1 MFRLAHLS
9 LGNRALI
16 ALITILASVFGVIT
30 LGSLRQELIPSLEFP
45 QITVLSTVPGASPE
59 YLDQQVSEPL
69 EAALSGV
76 EGLESSASTSRSG
89 VSTVSLVFVYG
100 TDLDRARAQVD
111 RAISTVRPL
120 LPEDVEPQ
128 ALAGSISDLPIVF
141 MAVSSDQSLSE
152 LNGDLERLTVPRL
165 QKIDGVRTAD
175 ISGGTS
181 QHVALLPRDGALEAA
196 GLTVGDLAATLE
208 DNGALFPVGTLDEDQ
223 RSLTIQAGSQIG
235 SLEDLRALPV
245 LPAGSSEPA
254 ASSGPTGSSAAPGG
268 SSLPGGSEQ
277 PAAPGGPDTGTDAP
291 SGAPAQQPA
300 APSTPAAAP
309 GPAVTIG
316 EVADVDLADDA
327 ATSVTRTNGV
337 ETLALTVTKVPDGD
351 TVEISHQIVALVP
364 ELEAELGNAADITVV
379 FDQAPFIERS
389 IDDLTTEG
397 LLGLGFAVLI
407 ILVFLLSV
415 RSTLVTA
422 ISIPLS
428 LLVTFIGLYAAGY
441 SLNLLTLGALT
452 IAIGR
457 VVDDSIVV
465 IENIKRHLGYGEEKR
480 DAILTA
486 VREVAGAITAS
497 TLTTVAVFAPIG
509 FVGGLAGELFRPFA
523 VTTGIALLASLA
535 VSLTIIP
542 VLAYWFLP
550 RRTASSGT
558 ARSTTAGPE
567 EPVSSVAAPAA
578 STADDRTTTPTG
590 TLPAL
595 SPADGAV
602 RTSAPDPDRRGARH
616 VAVNEADTVDG
627 VARVATTPQRDRPSL
642 LQRAYLPILTGTQRH
657 PVITLVSGLIVL
669 GATAAMVPFLP
680 TNLLGGSGQNSFSIT
695 QTLAPGSSLA
705 TTTEAAGRTE
715 EALADTAGIRDVQ
728 LTVGNAEGSFA
739 AQFSGGASVATFTVI
754 TDEDADQEAL
764 QEAVREELEG
774 LQDAGSF
781 SLSSQQGG
789 FGTSSTI
796 DIDITAPVSEDLEA
810 ANTAVLDGMQGLD
823 GAGEVSS
830 NLSAAQPQVQ
840 VDVDRAAAVEAGLT
854 EGQIAGL
861 LGGSIS
867 PVPAGT
873 VRFGADDFPV
883 LIGEGTAITSLEQLR
898 TLQVPT
904 AQGAVPLTD
913 VASVEEVQVPLSV
926 TSSNGERTARISITP
941 SDDDLGTLSGTVS
954 ERLAGIELPSGASA
968 TVGGA
973 STQQVESF
981 DQLFLALWAAVAI
994 VYVIMVATFKS
1005 LVQPLILLV
1014 SIPFAATGAIALLLI
1029 TRIPLGLPSLIGM
1042 LMLVGIVVTNAIVLI
1057 DLINQYRLPRNGSP
1071 GLRVADAIREGA
1083 RQRLRPILM
1092 TALATIFALTPMALG
1107 LTGQGGFIS
1116 QPLAVVV
1123 IGGLVSSTALTLVL
1137 VPVLY
1142 RLVEGRRE
1150 ERALRRAASVPA

>member
-1 MFRLAHLS
+1 MFRLAQLS

-30 LGSLRQELIPSLEFP
+30 LGSLKQELIPSLEFP
-45 QITVLSTVPGASPE
+45 QITVLSTVPGASPN

-76 EGLESSASTSRSG
+76 EGLDSSTSTSRTG
-89 VSTVSLVFVYG
+89 VSTISLVFAYG

-111 RAISTVRPL
+111 RAISTVRPS

-141 MAVSSDQSLSE
+141 MAVSSDRSLSE
-152 LNGDLERLTVPRL
+152 LNGELTRLTVPRL

-175 ISGGTS
+175 VSGGTR
-181 QHVALLPRDGALEAA
+181 QHVAILPRDGALRAA
-196 GLTVGDLAATLE
+196 GLTIADLTSTLE
-208 DNGALFPVGTLDEDQ
+208 DNGSLLPVGTLEEDP
-223 RSLTIQAGSQIG
+223 RALTIEAGSRIG
-235 SLEDLRALPV
+235 SLEDIEALPV
-245 LPAGSSEPA
+245 LAADGPAENATGPA
-254 ASSGPTGSSAAPGG
+254 A
-268 SSLPGGSEQ
+268 
-277 PAAPGGPDTGTDAP
+277 
-291 SGAPAQQPA
+291 
-300 APSTPAAAP
+300 
-309 GPAVTIG
+309 TIG
-316 EVADVDLADDA
+316 DLADVSLTDDEP
-327 ATSVTRTNGV
+327 TSVTRTNGV

-351 TVEISHQIVALVP
+351 TVEISQQIVGLVP
-364 ELEAELGNAADITVV
+364 ELEAELGDAADITVI

-397 LLGLGFAVLI
+397 ILGLGFAVLI
-407 ILVFLLSV
+407 ILIFLLSV

-428 LLVTFIGLYAAGY
+428 LLITFIGLYAAGY

-480 DAILTA
+480 EAILTA

-497 TLTTVAVFAPIG
+497 TLTTVAVFAPIA

-535 VSLTIIP
+535 VSLTIVP
-542 VLAYWFLP
+542 VLAFWFLP
-550 RRTASSGT
+550 RT
-558 ARSTTAGPE
+558 
-567 EPVSSVAAPAA
+567 APAGR
-578 STADDRTTTPTG
+578 S
-590 TLPAL
+590 
-595 SPADGAV
+595 
-602 RTSAPDPDRRGARH
+602 GARH
-616 VAVNEADTVDG
+616 AAATEGEATGAAAASAVPERA
-627 VARVATTPQRDRPSL
+627 SF
-642 LQRAYLPILTGTQRH
+642 LQRGYLPILSGTQRH
-657 PVITLVSGLIVL
+657 PVITLISGVIVL

-680 TNLLGGSGQNSFSIT
+680 TNLLSGSGQNSFSLT

-705 TTTEAAGRTE
+705 TTTEAAARTE
-715 EALADTAGIRDVQ
+715 EILAATPEVRDIQ
-728 LTVGNAEGSFA
+728 LTVGNAEGGFA
-739 AQFSGGASVATFTVI
+739 AQFSGGASVATFTVT
-754 TDEDADQEAL
+754 TDEEADQEAL
-764 QEAVREELEG
+764 QASVRDYLED
-774 LQDAGSF
+774 LTDAGTF

-796 DIDITAPVSEDLEA
+796 DVDITAPVAEDLEA
-810 ANTAVLDGMQGLD
+810 ANAAVLEGMAGLD
-823 GAGEVSS
+823 GAGEVTS
-830 NLSAAQPQVQ
+830 NLSSAQPQVQ
-840 VDVDRAAAVEAGLT
+840 IDVDRSAAVAAGLT

-867 PVPAGT
+867 PVPAGS
-873 VRFGADDFPV
+873 VRFDAQDYPV
-883 LIGEGTAITSLEQLR
+883 LIGEGTPITSLGQLR
-898 TLQVPT
+898 DLRVPT
-904 AQGAVPLTD
+904 AEGPVPLTD
-913 VASVEEVQVPLSV
+913 VASVQEVQVPLSV
-926 TSSNGERTARISITP
+926 TSSNGQRTARVSITP
-941 SDDDLGTLSGTVS
+941 SGDDLGTLTTAVN
-954 ERLAGIELPSGASA
+954 ERLEGIDLPASATA

-973 STQQVESF
+973 SSQQAESF

-1029 TRIPLGLPSLIGM
+1029 TGIPLGLPSLIGM

-1057 DLINQYRLPRNGSP
+1057 DLINQYRLPRDGVP
-1071 GLRVADAIREGA
+1071 GLRVAEAIREGA
-1083 RQRLRPILM
+1083 RRRLRPILM

-1107 LTGQGGFIS
+1107 LTGEGGFIS

-1142 RLVEGRRE
+1142 HLVEGRRE
-1150 ERALRRAASVPA
+1150 DRALRRVGATATDSRTR

>member
-1 MFRLAHLS
+1 MFRLAQLS

-30 LGSLRQELIPSLEFP
+30 LGSLKQELIPSLEFP
-45 QITVLSTVPGASPE
+45 QITVLSTVPGASPA

-76 EGLESSASTSRSG
+76 EGLESSSSTSRSG
-89 VSTVSLVFVYG
+89 ISTVSLVFVYG
-100 TDLDRARAQVD
+100 TDLDRARSQVD
-111 RAISTVRPL
+111 RAISTVRPS

-128 ALAGSISDLPIVF
+128 ALAGSISDLPVVF

-152 LNGDLERLTVPRL
+152 LNGDLARLTVPRL

-175 ISGGTS
+175 ISGGTT
-181 QHVALLPRDGALEAA
+181 QHVAILPREGALEAA
-196 GLTVGDLAATLE
+196 GLSVGDLASTLE
-208 DNGALFPVGTLDEDQ
+208 DNGALFPIGTLDEAP

-235 SLEDLRALPV
+235 SLGDIEALPV
-245 LPAGSSEPA
+245 LASEPAGSA
-254 ASSGPTGSSAAPGG
+254 PTGAG
-268 SSLPGGSEQ
+268 Q
-277 PAAPGGPDTGTDAP
+277 DAP
-291 SGAPAQQPA
+291 AV
-300 APSTPAAAP
+300 
-309 GPAVTIG
+309 VTIG
-316 EVADVDLADDA
+316 DVAAVSLEDDEP
-327 ATSVTRTNGV
+327 TSVTRTNGV

-351 TVEISHQIVALVP
+351 TVEISQQLVALVP
-364 ELEAELGNAADITVV
+364 DLEAELGNAADITVV

-397 LLGLGFAVLI
+397 ILGLGFAVLI
-407 ILVFLLSV
+407 ILIFLLSV

-428 LLVTFIGLYAAGY
+428 LLITFIGLYAAGY

-480 DAILTA
+480 EAILTA

-550 RRTASSGT
+550 RTSRANRRMARHAAADTASDSDSYS
-558 ARSTTAGPE
+558 APE
-567 EPVSSVAAPAA
+567 EGRSATPPAA
-578 STADDRTTTPTG
+578 AGSRSG
-590 TLPAL
+590 
-595 SPADGAV
+595 
-602 RTSAPDPDRRGARH
+602 SAA
-616 VAVNEADTVDG
+616 E
-627 VARVATTPQRDRPSL
+627 RPPL
-642 LQRAYLPILTGTQRH
+642 LQRAYLPLLSGTQRH
-657 PVITLVSGLIVL
+657 PVITLLSGVVVL

-680 TNLLGGSGQNSFSIT
+680 TNLLGGSGQNNFSIT
-695 QTLAPGSSLA
+695 QTLAPGSSLT

-715 EALADTAGIRDVQ
+715 EILAAIPEVQDVQ
-728 LTVGNAEGSFA
+728 LTVGNAEGAFA
-739 AQFSGGASVATFTVI
+739 AQFSGGASVATFTVT
-754 TDEDADQEAL
+754 TDEEADQEAL
-764 QEAVREELEG
+764 QEAVRQDLDG
-774 LQDAGSF
+774 LQDAGTF

-796 DIDITAPVSEDLEA
+796 DIDITAPGSEDLEE
-810 ANTAVLDGMQGLD
+810 ANAIVLDGFQGLE

-830 NLSAAQPQVQ
+830 NLSSAQPQVQ
-840 VDVDRAAAVEAGLT
+840 IGVDRAAAVEAGLS

-867 PVPAGT
+867 PVPGGS
-873 VRFGADDFPV
+873 VRFDAEDFPV

-898 TLQVPT
+898 DLRVP
-904 AQGAVPLTD
+904 APGGAVPLTD

-941 SDDDLGTLSGTVS
+941 SGDDLGTLTTAVD
-954 ERLAGIELPSGASA
+954 ERLAGIDLPAGATA

-973 STQQVESF
+973 SSQQADSF
-981 DQLFLALWAAVAI
+981 GQLFLALWAAVAI

-1029 TRIPLGLPSLIGM
+1029 TGIPLGLPSLIGM

-1057 DLINQYRLPRNGSP
+1057 DLINQYRLPRDGRP
-1071 GLRVADAIREGA
+1071 GLKVADAIREGA

-1107 LTGQGGFIS
+1107 LTGEGGFIS

-1123 IGGLVSSTALTLVL
+1123 IGGLVSSTALTLIL

-1150 ERALRRAASVPA
+1150 ERALRRDAATSG

>member
-9 LGNRALI
+9 LANRALI

-30 LGSLRQELIPSLEFP
+30 LGSLKQELIPSLEFP
-45 QITVLSTVPGASPE
+45 QITVLSTAPGASPE
-59 YLDQQVSEPL
+59 YLDQQVSAPL

-76 EGLESSASTSRSG
+76 EGLESSTSTSRTG

-100 TDLDRARAQVD
+100 TNLDRARAQVD
-111 RAISTVRPL
+111 RAISTVRPS
-120 LPEDVEPQ
+120 LPDDVEPQ

-152 LNGDLERLTVPRL
+152 LNGDLGRLTVPRL

-175 ISGGTS
+175 ISGGTR
-181 QHVALLPRDGALEAA
+181 QHVAILPRDGALEAA
-196 GLTVGDLAATLE
+196 GLTVGDLTSTLE
-208 DNGALFPVGTLDEDQ
+208 DNGALFPVGTLEEDP
-223 RSLTIQAGSQIG
+223 RSLTIQAGSRIG
-235 SLEDLRALPV
+235 SLEDIQALPV
-245 LPAGSSEPA
+245 LPSSSDSSASPA
-254 ASSGPTGSSAAPGG
+254 AGQDPAAGPTGGAGGSAAGTAPGVR
-268 SSLPGGSEQ
+268 PEAPTAP
-277 PAAPGGPDTGTDAP
+277 PAATPAEP
-291 SGAPAQQPA
+291 APAPA
-300 APSTPAAAP
+300 A
-309 GPAVTIG
+309 GPVVTIG
-316 EVADVDLADDA
+316 EVADVSLADDE

-351 TVEISHQIVALVP
+351 TVEISHQIVDLVP

-397 LLGLGFAVLI
+397 ILGLGFAVLI
-407 ILVFLLSV
+407 ILIFLLSV

-428 LLVTFIGLYAAGY
+428 LLITFIGLYAAGY

-480 DAILTA
+480 EAILTA

-550 RRTASSGT
+550 RTSS
-558 ARSTTAGPE
+558 R
-567 EPVSSVAAPAA
+567 
-578 STADDRTTTPTG
+578 
-590 TLPAL
+590 
-595 SPADGAV
+595 
-602 RTSAPDPDRRGARH
+602 RRGAKH
-616 VAVNEADTVDG
+616 AAAVPEGSADDAAGDVMQE
-627 VARVATTPQRDRPSL
+627 TPMRQSV
-642 LQRAYLPILTGTQRH
+642 LQRGYLPILTGTQRH
-657 PVITLVSGLIVL
+657 PVITLVGGLIVL

-680 TNLLGGSGQNSFSIT
+680 TNLLGSTGQNSFSLT
-695 QTLAPGSSLA
+695 QTLPPGSSLA
-705 TTTEAAGRTE
+705 TTTEAASRTE
-715 EALADTAGIRDVQ
+715 QLLAEYPEVRDVQ
-728 LTVGNAEGSFA
+728 LTVGNAEGAFA

-764 QEAVREELEG
+764 QGAVRQDVEG
-774 LQDAGSF
+774 LADAGTF

-796 DIDITAPVSEDLEA
+796 DIDITAPVSEDLDT
-810 ANTAVLDGMQGLD
+810 ANADVLDGMQGLE
-823 GAGEVSS
+823 GAGEVTS

-840 VDVDRAAAVEAGLT
+840 INVDRAAAVEAGLS

-867 PVPAGT
+867 PIPAGS
-873 VRFGADDFPV
+873 VRFDADDFPV
-883 LIGEGTAITSLEQLR
+883 LIGEGTPITSLDQLR
-898 TLQVPT
+898 TLQIPT
-904 AQGAVPLTD
+904 AQGPIPLTD
-913 VASVEEVQVPLSV
+913 VASVEEVEVPLSV
-926 TSSNGERTARISITP
+926 TSSNGERTARVSITP
-941 SDDDLGTLSGTVS
+941 SGDDLGTLTAAVN
-954 ERLAGIELPSGASA
+954 ERLGGIDLPAGTTA

-973 STQQVESF
+973 SSQQVESF

-1057 DLINQYRLPRNGSP
+1057 DLINQYRLPRDGSP

-1107 LTGQGGFIS
+1107 LTGEGGFIS
-1116 QPLAVVV
+1116 RPLAVVV
-1123 IGGLVSSTALTLVL
+1123 IGGLISSTALTLIL

-1150 ERALRRAASVPA
+1150 ERALRRQAAATAG

>member
-1 MFRLAHLS
+1 MFRLAQLS

-30 LGSLRQELIPSLEFP
+30 LGSLKQELIPSLEFP
-45 QITVLSTVPGASPE
+45 QITVLSSAPGASAE
-59 YLDQQVSEPL
+59 YLDQQVGEPL
-69 EAALSGV
+69 ESALSGV
-76 EGLESSASTSRSG
+76 EGLESSSSTSRTG

-111 RAISTVRPL
+111 RAISTVRPT

-152 LNGDLERLTVPRL
+152 LNGDLARLTVPRL
-165 QKIDGVRTAD
+165 QKIEGVRTAD
-175 ISGGTS
+175 VSGGTT
-181 QHVALLPRDGALEAA
+181 QHVAILPRAGALEAA
-196 GLTVGDLAATLE
+196 GLTVADLTSTLE
-208 DNGALFPVGTLDEDQ
+208 DNGALFPVGTLEEDP
-223 RSLTIQAGSQIG
+223 RSLTIQAGSRIG
-235 SLEDLRALPV
+235 SLEDIRALPV
-245 LPAGSSEPA
+245 LP
-254 ASSGPTGSSAAPGG
+254 SSGS
-268 SSLPGGSEQ
+268 
-277 PAAPGGPDTGTDAP
+277 AP
-291 SGAPAQQPA
+291 SGRA
-300 APSTPAAAP
+300 T
-309 GPAVTIG
+309 TIG
-316 EVADVDLADDA
+316 DVADVDLADDEP
-327 ATSVTRTNGV
+327 TSITRTNSV
-337 ETLALTVTKVPDGD
+337 ETLALAVTKVPDGD
-351 TVEISHQIVALVP
+351 TVEISQQIVALVP

-397 LLGLGFAVLI
+397 ILGVGFAVVI

-428 LLVTFIGLYAAGY
+428 LLITFIGLYAAGY

-480 DAILTA
+480 VAILTA

-535 VSLTIIP
+535 VALTIIP

-550 RRTASSGT
+550 RTASRGRHG
-558 ARSTTAGPE
+558 ARHDATDATDATGD
-567 EPVSSVAAPAA
+567 PAA
-578 STADDRTTTPTG
+578 SH
-590 TLPAL
+590 
-595 SPADGAV
+595 
-602 RTSAPDPDRRGARH
+602 AP
-616 VAVNEADTVDG
+616 
-627 VARVATTPQRDRPSL
+627 DRPSF
-642 LQRAYLPILTGTQRH
+642 LQRGYLPILAGTQRH
-657 PVITLVSGLIVL
+657 PVITLVSGVVVL

-695 QTLAPGSSLA
+695 QTLPPESSLA

-715 EALADTAGIRDVQ
+715 EILADTPEVQDVQ
-728 LTVGNAEGSFA
+728 LTVGNAQGGFA
-739 AQFSGGASVATFTVI
+739 ARFSGGASVASFTVI
-754 TDEDADQEAL
+754 TDEEADQEDL
-764 QEAVREELEG
+764 QESVRRELEALEG
-774 LQDAGSF
+774 AGTF

-796 DIDITAPVSEDLEA
+796 DIDITAPASADLES
-810 ANTAVLDGMQGLD
+810 ANSAVLEGMQGLE

-840 VDVDRAAAVEAGLT
+840 IDVDRAAAVAAGLS

-867 PVPAGT
+867 PVPAGS
-873 VRFGADDFPV
+873 VRFDADDFPV
-883 LIGEGTAITSLEQLR
+883 LIGEGTPVTSLGQLR
-898 TLQVPT
+898 DLQIPT
-904 AQGAVPLTD
+904 ARGPIPLTA

-926 TSSNGERTARISITP
+926 TSSNGERTARVSVTP
-941 SDDDLGTLSGTVS
+941 SGDDLGTLTAEVT
-954 ERLAGIELPSGASA
+954 ERLDAIDLPAGA
-968 TVGGA
+968 TATIGGA
-973 STQQVESF
+973 SSQQAESF

-1057 DLINQYRLPRNGSP
+1057 DLINQYRRPQDGSR
-1071 GLRVADAIREGA
+1071 GLLVADAIREGA

-1107 LTGQGGFIS
+1107 LTGEGGFIS

-1150 ERALRRAASVPA
+1150 ERALRRAATPAG

>member
-1 MFRLAHLS
+1 LFRLAHLS

-30 LGSLRQELIPSLEFP
+30 LGSLKQELIPSLEFP
-45 QITVLSTVPGASPE
+45 QITVLSTVPGASPA

-76 EGLESSASTSRSG
+76 EGLESSSSTSRTG

-111 RAISTVRPL
+111 RAISTVRPT

-152 LNGDLERLTVPRL
+152 LNGDLARLTVPRL

-175 ISGGTS
+175 VSGGTT
-181 QHVALLPRDGALEAA
+181 QHVAVLPRAGALEAA
-196 GLTVGDLAATLE
+196 GLTVADLTSTLE
-208 DNGALFPVGTLDEDQ
+208 DNGALFPVGTLEEDP

-235 SLEDLRALPV
+235 SLDDIEALPV
-245 LPAGSSEPA
+245 LPSS
-254 ASSGPTGSSAAPGG
+254 SSSP
-268 SSLPGGSEQ
+268 
-277 PAAPGGPDTGTDAP
+277 AP
-291 SGAPAQQPA
+291 SPSPSSSPAPAPSLSSSPTPSPSPA
-300 APSTPAAAP
+300 PR
-309 GPAVTIG
+309 GVVTIG
-316 EVADVDLADDA
+316 GLADVSLADDE
-327 ATSVTRTNGV
+327 ATSITRTNGV
-337 ETLALTVTKVPDGD
+337 ETLALAVTKVPDGD
-351 TVEISHQIVALVP
+351 TVEISQQIVALVP

-379 FDQAPFIERS
+379 FDQAPFIESS

-397 LLGLGFAVLI
+397 ILGLGFAVLI

-428 LLVTFIGLYAAGY
+428 LLITFIGLYAAGY

-480 DAILTA
+480 EAILTA

-550 RRTASSGT
+550 AITPSRRAARHTAAPSSGT
-558 ARSTTAGPE
+558 EDAPTPE
-567 EPVSSVAAPAA
+567 
-578 STADDRTTTPTG
+578 
-590 TLPAL
+590 
-595 SPADGAV
+595 
-602 RTSAPDPDRRGARH
+602 
-616 VAVNEADTVDG
+616 
-627 VARVATTPQRDRPSL
+627 RPSL
-642 LQRAYLPILTGTQRH
+642 LQRGYLPILTGTQRH
-657 PVITLVSGLIVL
+657 PVVTLVGGLIVL

-680 TNLLGGSGQNSFSIT
+680 TNLLGGSGQNSFSLT

-705 TTTEAAGRTE
+705 TTAEAAGRTE
-715 EALADTAGIRDVQ
+715 DLLAENPEIRDVQ
-728 LTVGNAEGSFA
+728 LTVGNAEGGFA

-754 TDEDADQEAL
+754 TDEEADQEAL
-764 QEAVREELEG
+764 QESVRQDLEG
-774 LQDAGSF
+774 LHDAGTF

-796 DIDITAPVSEDLEA
+796 DIDITAPVPEDLEA
-810 ANTAVLDGMQGLD
+810 ANAAVLDGMRGLE
-823 GAGEVSS
+823 GAGEVTS

-840 VDVDRAAAVEAGLT
+840 IDVDRAAAVRAGLS

-867 PVPAGT
+867 PVPAGS
-873 VRFGADDFPV
+873 VRFDADDFPV
-883 LIGEGTAITSLEQLR
+883 LIGEGTPITSLDQLR
-898 TLQVPT
+898 SLSIPT
-904 AQGAVPLTD
+904 ARGPIPLTD
-913 VASVEEVQVPLSV
+913 VASVEEVQVPLTV
-926 TSSNGERTARISITP
+926 TSSNGERTARVSITP
-941 SDDDLGTLSGTVS
+941 AGDDLGSLTTAVN
-954 ERLAGIELPSGASA
+954 ERLAGIGLPAGATA

-973 STQQVESF
+973 SSQQAESF

-1029 TRIPLGLPSLIGM
+1029 TGIPLGLPSLIGM

-1057 DLINQYRLPRNGSP
+1057 DLINQYRLPRNGVP
-1071 GLRVADAIREGA
+1071 GLPVADAIREGA

-1107 LTGQGGFIS
+1107 LTGEGGFIS

-1150 ERALRRAASVPA
+1150 ERARRRASSASAATAETSETAATVETADRSPASLQSAAAD

>member
-1 MFRLAHLS
+1 MFRLAQLS

-16 ALITILASVFGVIT
+16 ALITVLASVFGVIT
-30 LGSLRQELIPSLEFP
+30 LGTLKQELIPSLEFP
-45 QITVLSTVPGASPE
+45 QISVLSTVPGASPD
-59 YLDQQVSEPL
+59 YLNQQVSEPL

-76 EGLESSASTSRSG
+76 EGLESSSSTSRTG
-89 VSTVSLVFVYG
+89 VSTISLTFVYG
-100 TDLDRARAQVD
+100 TNLDRARAQVD
-111 RAISTVRPL
+111 RAISTVRPS

-152 LNGDLERLTVPRL
+152 LNGDLARLTVPRL
-165 QKIDGVRTAD
+165 QKIEGVRTAD
-175 ISGGTS
+175 VSGGTTQS
-181 QHVALLPRDGALEAA
+181 VSILPRDGALAAA
-196 GLTVGDLAATLE
+196 GLTVGDLTSTLE
-208 DNGALFPVGTLDEDQ
+208 DNGALFPVGTLEEAP
-223 RSLTIQAGSQIG
+223 RSLTIQAGSQVG
-235 SLEDLRALPV
+235 SLEDIAALPV
-245 LPAGSSEPA
+245 LPANRG
-254 ASSGPTGSSAAPGG
+254 
-268 SSLPGGSEQ
+268 
-277 PAAPGGPDTGTDAP
+277 TGT
-291 SGAPAQQPA
+291 
-300 APSTPAAAP
+300 P
-309 GPAVTIG
+309 GDVSTIG
-316 EVADVDLADDA
+316 ELADVALVDDEP
-327 ATSVTRTNGV
+327 TSIARTNGV
-337 ETLALTVTKVPDGD
+337 ETLALTITKVPDAD
-351 TVEISHQIVALVP
+351 TVDISHQVVALVP
-364 ELEAELGNAADITVV
+364 ELEAELGNGADVTVV
-379 FDQAPFIERS
+379 FDQAPFIESS

-428 LLVTFIGLYAAGY
+428 LLITFIGLYFAGY

-480 DAILTA
+480 HAILTA

-523 VTTGIALLASLA
+523 ITTGIALLASLA

-542 VLAYWFLP
+542 VLAYWILP
-550 RRTASSGT
+550 RTASS
-558 ARSTTAGPE
+558 R
-567 EPVSSVAAPAA
+567 
-578 STADDRTTTPTG
+578 
-590 TLPAL
+590 
-595 SPADGAV
+595 
-602 RTSAPDPDRRGARH
+602 RRGARH
-616 VAVNEADTVDG
+616 AATAQVPETPTGSDVVVSRTTAPSTGVPAPGVIGTTSTADAEGSTDRSGATADG
-627 VARVATTPQRDRPSL
+627 ERLPF
-642 LQRAYLPILTGTQRH
+642 LQRGYLPILGTTQRH
-657 PVITLVSGLIVL
+657 PVITLVCGLLVL

-680 TNLLGGSGQNSFSIT
+680 TNLLSGSGQNSFTVT
-695 QTLAPGSSLA
+695 QSLPPGSSLE
-705 TTTEAAGRTE
+705 TTQAAAERTE
-715 EALADTAGIRDVQ
+715 EILADNPGIRDVQ
-728 LTVGNAEGSFA
+728 LTAGNADGAFA

-754 TDEDADQEAL
+754 TDEEADQEAL
-764 QEAVREELEG
+764 QESVRADLED
-774 LQDAGSF
+774 LRDAGTF
-781 SLSSQQGG
+781 SVSSQQSG

-796 DIDITAPVSEDLEA
+796 DVDITAPLPEDLEA
-810 ANTAVLDGMQGLD
+810 ANTAVLDGLQGIE
-823 GAGEVSS
+823 GAGEISS

-840 VDVDRAAAVEAGLT
+840 IDVDRSAAVAAGLT

-867 PVPAGT
+867 PVPAGS
-873 VRFGADDFPV
+873 VRFGAEDYPV
-883 LIGEGTAITSLEQLR
+883 LIGEGTEITSIDQLR
-898 TLQVPT
+898 NLQLPT
-904 AQGAVPLTD
+904 AAGPVPLSA

-926 TSSNGERTARISITP
+926 TSSDGERTARIAITP
-941 SDDDLGTLSGTVS
+941 SGNDLGTLTTAVD
-954 ERLAGIELPSGASA
+954 ERLAGIDLPPGATA
-968 TVGGA
+968 EIGGA
-973 STQQVESF
+973 STQQAESF

-1014 SIPFAATGAIALLLI
+1014 SIPFAATGAIALLLV
-1029 TRIPLGLPSLIGM
+1029 TGIPLGLPSLIGM

-1057 DLINQYRLPRNGSP
+1057 DLINQYRLPHEGRP
-1071 GLRVADAIREGA
+1071 GLKVAEAIREGA

-1092 TALATIFALTPMALG
+1092 TALATIFALTPLALG

-1150 ERALRRAASVPA
+1150 ERAERLAALDAA

>member
-1 MFRLAHLS
+1 MFRLAQLS

-16 ALITILASVFGVIT
+16 ALITIFASVFGVIT
-30 LGSLRQELIPSLEFP
+30 LGSLKQELIPSLEFP

-76 EGLESSASTSRSG
+76 EGLESSSSTSRTG

-100 TDLDRARAQVD
+100 TNLDRARAQVD
-111 RAISTVRPL
+111 RAISTVRPG
-120 LPEDVEPQ
+120 LPDDVEPQ

-152 LNGDLERLTVPRL
+152 LNGDLARLTVPRL

-175 ISGGTS
+175 VSGGTT
-181 QHVALLPRDGALEAA
+181 QHVAILPRDGALEDA
-196 GLTVGDLAATLE
+196 GLTVGDLAGTLE
-208 DNGALFPVGTLDEDQ
+208 DNGALFPVGSLEEDP
-223 RSLTIQAGSQIG
+223 RSLTIQAGSRIG
-235 SLEDLRALPV
+235 SLEDIEALPV
-245 LPAGSSEPA
+245 LPSSEDGAPDTSAPDTPA
-254 ASSGPTGSSAAPGG
+254 GPGTPASPRTPAS
-268 SSLPGGSEQ
+268 
-277 PAAPGGPDTGTDAP
+277 PAAP
-291 SGAPAQQPA
+291 S
-300 APSTPAAAP
+300 PSTPAAPAP
-309 GPAVTIG
+309 RTVVTIG
-316 EVADVDLADDA
+316 QVADVSLADDE
-327 ATSVTRTNGV
+327 ATSIARTNGI
-337 ETLALTVTKVPDGD
+337 ETLALAVTKVPDGD
-351 TVEISHQIVALVP
+351 TVEISQQIVDLVP
-364 ELEAELGNAADITVV
+364 DLEAELGNAADITVV

-407 ILVFLLSV
+407 ILIFLLSV

-428 LLVTFIGLYAAGY
+428 LLVTFIGLYVAGY

-480 DAILTA
+480 QAILTA
-486 VREVAGAITAS
+486 VREVAGAVTAS
-497 TLTTVAVFAPIG
+497 TLTTVAVFAPIA

-550 RRTASSGT
+550 RTSSRRHE
-558 ARSTTAGPE
+558 ARHAAA
-567 EPVSSVAAPAA
+567 AAPDAA
-578 STADDRTTTPTG
+578 GGS
-590 TLPAL
+590 
-595 SPADGAV
+595 SPAA
-602 RTSAPDPDRRGARH
+602 APP
-616 VAVNEADTVDG
+616 E
-627 VARVATTPQRDRPSL
+627 RPSL
-642 LQRAYLPILTGTQRH
+642 LQRGYLPILAGTQRH
-657 PVITLVSGLIVL
+657 PVITLISALLVL
-669 GATAAMVPFLP
+669 GGTAAMIPFLP

-695 QTLAPGSSLA
+695 QTLPQGSSLG
-705 TTTEAAGRTE
+705 TTAKAAGRTE
-715 EALADTAGIRDVQ
+715 EILADNPDVRDVQ
-728 LTVGNAEGSFA
+728 LTVGNPADAFA
-739 AQFSGGASVATFTVI
+739 ARFSGGASVATFTVI
-754 TDEDADQEAL
+754 TREDADQEAL
-764 QEAVREELEG
+764 QESVRQDLEG
-774 LQDAGSF
+774 LEDAGTF

-796 DIDITAPVSEDLEA
+796 DIDITAPASADLA
-810 ANTAVLDGMQGLD
+810 TANSAVLDGMQGLE
-823 GAGEVSS
+823 GAGEVTS

-840 VDVDRAAAVEAGLT
+840 IDVDRAAAVAAGLS

-867 PVPAGT
+867 PVPGGT
-873 VRFGADDFPV
+873 VRFEAEDLPV
-883 LIGEGTAITSLEQLR
+883 LIGEGTPITSLGQLR
-898 TLQVPT
+898 DLQIPT
-904 AQGAVPLTD
+904 ARGPIPLTD
-913 VASVEEVQVPLSV
+913 VASVEEVEVPLSV
-926 TSSNGERTARISITP
+926 TSSNGERTARVSITP
-941 SDDDLGTLSGTVS
+941 SGDDLGTLTGAVN
-954 ERLAGIELPSGASA
+954 ERLAGIDLPAGATT

-973 STQQVESF
+973 SSQQAESF

-1057 DLINQYRLPRNGSP
+1057 DLINQYRQPRDGSP

-1092 TALATIFALTPMALG
+1092 TALATVFALTPMALG
-1107 LTGQGGFIS
+1107 LTGEGGFIS

-1123 IGGLVSSTALTLVL
+1123 IGGLVSSTALTLIL

-1142 RLVEGRRE
+1142 RLIEGRRE
-1150 ERALRRAASVPA
+1150 GRALRRAAAEGV

>member
-1 MFRLAHLS
+1 MFRLAHFS

-16 ALITILASVFGVIT
+16 ALVTILASVFGVIT
-30 LGSLRQELIPSLEFP
+30 LGSLKQELIPSLEFP
-45 QITVLSTVPGASPE
+45 QITVISALPGASPE

-76 EGLESSASTSRSG
+76 EGLESSSSTSRSG
-89 VSTVSLVFVYG
+89 ISTVSLVFVYG
-100 TDLDRARAQVD
+100 TNLDRARAQVD
-111 RAISTVRPL
+111 RAISTVRPT

-152 LNGDLERLTVPRL
+152 LNGDLARLTVPRL

-175 ISGGTS
+175 VSGGST
-181 QHVALLPRDGALEAA
+181 QHVAILPREGALAAA
-196 GLTVGDLAATLE
+196 GLTVGDISSTLE
-208 DNGALFPVGTLDEDQ
+208 DNGALFPVGSLEDRP
-223 RSLTIQAGSQIG
+223 RSLTIQAGSRIG
-235 SLEDLRALPV
+235 SLEDIEALPV
-245 LPAGSSEPA
+245 LPSS
-254 ASSGPTGSSAAPGG
+254 
-268 SSLPGGSEQ
+268 
-277 PAAPGGPDTGTDAP
+277 DTP
-291 SGAPAQQPA
+291 
-300 APSTPAAAP
+300 AP
-309 GPAVTIG
+309 GPVSTIG
-316 EVADVDLADDA
+316 ELADVSLADDEP
-327 ATSVTRTNGV
+327 TSVARTNGI

-351 TVEISHQIVALVP
+351 TVEISQQIVALVP
-364 ELEAELGNAADITVV
+364 ELETELGNAADITVV

-428 LLVTFIGLYAAGY
+428 LLITFIGLYVAGY

-452 IAIGR
+452 IAVGR

-465 IENIKRHLGYGEEKR
+465 IENIKRHLGYGEEER
-480 DAILTA
+480 EAILTA

-523 VTTGIALLASLA
+523 ITTGIALLASLA
-535 VSLTIIP
+535 VSLTIVP
-542 VLAYWFLP
+542 VLAYWFL
-550 RRTASSGT
+550 RRTPPAPHE
-558 ARSTTAGPE
+558 ARH
-567 EPVSSVAAPAA
+567 VAAPAA
-578 STADDRTTTPTG
+578 S
-590 TLPAL
+590 
-595 SPADGAV
+595 AV
-602 RTSAPDPDRRGARH
+602 PSGSLAAATSRAERTSRTEP
-616 VAVNEADTVDG
+616 T
-627 VARVATTPQRDRPSL
+627 DRPSL
-642 LQRAYLPILTGTQRH
+642 LQRGYLPILTGTQRH
-657 PVITLVSGLIVL
+657 PVITLISGVIVL

-680 TNLLGGSGQNSFSIT
+680 TNLLGSSGQNSFSIT
-695 QTLAPGSSLA
+695 QNLAPGTSLA
-705 TTTEAAGRTE
+705 TTAETAARTE
-715 EALADTAGIRDVQ
+715 EILMDNPEIRDVQ
-728 LTVGNAEGSFA
+728 LTVGNADGAFA

-754 TDEDADQEAL
+754 TDQDADQEAL
-764 QEAVREELEG
+764 QESVRQDLEG
-774 LQDAGSF
+774 LEDAGTI

-796 DIDITAPVSEDLEA
+796 DIDITAPVTADLEA
-810 ANTAVLDGMQGLD
+810 ADSAVVKGLQGID
-823 GAGEVSS
+823 GAGEITS
-830 NLSAAQPQVQ
+830 NLAAAQPQVQ
-840 VDVDRAAAVEAGLT
+840 VDVDRTAAVEAGLS

-867 PVPAGT
+867 PVPAGS
-873 VRFGADDFPV
+873 VRFDADDFPV
-883 LIGEGTAITSLEQLR
+883 LIGEGTTITSLDQLR
-898 TLQVPT
+898 DLQIPT
-904 AQGAVPLTD
+904 ATGPVPLTD

-926 TSSNGERTARISITP
+926 TSSNGERTARVSITP
-941 SDDDLGTLSGTVS
+941 SGDDLGTLTGSVN
-954 ERLAGIELPSGASA
+954 ERLDGIDLPPGATA
-968 TVGGA
+968 TIGGA
-973 STQQVESF
+973 SSQQAESF

-1029 TRIPLGLPSLIGM
+1029 TGTPLGLPSLIGM

-1057 DLINQYRLPRNGSP
+1057 DLINQYRLPHDGRP
-1071 GLRVADAIREGA
+1071 GLPVADAIREGA

-1092 TALATIFALTPMALG
+1092 TALATIFALTPLALG
-1107 LTGQGGFIS
+1107 LTGKGGFIS
-1116 QPLAVVV
+1116 QPLAIVV

-1150 ERALRRAASVPA
+1150 QRALRREAAATA

>member
-1 MFRLAHLS
+1 MFRLAQLS

-16 ALITILASVFGVIT
+16 ALITIFASVFGVIT
-30 LGSLRQELIPSLEFP
+30 LGSLKQELIPSLEFP

-76 EGLESSASTSRSG
+76 EGLESSSSTSRTG

-100 TDLDRARAQVD
+100 TNLDRARAQVD
-111 RAISTVRPL
+111 RAISTVRPG

-152 LNGDLERLTVPRL
+152 LNGDLARLTVPRL

-175 ISGGTS
+175 VSGGST
-181 QHVALLPRDGALEAA
+181 QHVAILPRDGALEDA
-196 GLTVGDLAATLE
+196 GLTVGDLAGTLE
-208 DNGALFPVGTLDEDQ
+208 DNGALFPVGSLEEAP

-235 SLEDLRALPV
+235 SLEDIEALPV
-245 LPAGSSEPA
+245 LPSSEE
-254 ASSGPTGSSAAPGG
+254 AAPGTAT
-268 SSLPGGSEQ
+268 PGTPAGPGT
-277 PAAPGGPDTGTDAP
+277 PAAPG
-291 SGAPAQQPA
+291 SPA
-300 APSTPAAAP
+300 APSTPASPDAPSPGTPTAPAP
-309 GPAVTIG
+309 GTVVTIG
-316 EVADVDLADDA
+316 QVAEVSLADDEP
-327 ATSVTRTNGV
+327 TSIARTNGI
-337 ETLALTVTKVPDGD
+337 ETLALAVTKVPDGD
-351 TVEISHQIVALVP
+351 TVEISQQIVDLVP
-364 ELEAELGNAADITVV
+364 DLEAELGNAADITVV

-428 LLVTFIGLYAAGY
+428 LLVTFIGLYMAGY

-480 DAILTA
+480 EAILTA
-486 VREVAGAITAS
+486 VREVAGAVTAS
-497 TLTTVAVFAPIG
+497 TLTTVAVFAPIA

-550 RRTASSGT
+550 RTTPRRHEPRHTAAAVPEAAGGSS
-558 ARSTTAGPE
+558 
-567 EPVSSVAAPAA
+567 PAA
-578 STADDRTTTPTG
+578 S
-590 TLPAL
+590 
-595 SPADGAV
+595 SP
-602 RTSAPDPDRRGARH
+602 
-616 VAVNEADTVDG
+616 E
-627 VARVATTPQRDRPSL
+627 RPSL
-642 LQRAYLPILTGTQRH
+642 LQRGYLPILAGTQRH
-657 PVITLVSGLIVL
+657 PVITLIGAAIVL
-669 GATAAMVPFLP
+669 GGTAAMIPFLP

-695 QTLAPGSSLA
+695 QTLPQGSSLG
-705 TTTEAAGRTE
+705 TTAEAAGRTE
-715 EALADTAGIRDVQ
+715 EILADNPDVRDVQ
-728 LTVGNAEGSFA
+728 LTVGNPANAFA
-739 AQFSGGASVATFTVI
+739 ARFSGGASVATFTVI
-754 TDEDADQEAL
+754 TREDADQEVL
-764 QEAVREELEG
+764 QESVRRDLEG
-774 LQDAGSF
+774 LEDAGTF

-796 DIDITAPVSEDLEA
+796 DIDITAPVSADLDT
-810 ANTAVLDGMQGLD
+810 ANSAVLDGMAGLE
-823 GAGEVSS
+823 GAGEVTS

-840 VDVDRAAAVEAGLT
+840 IDVDRAAAVAAGLS

-867 PVPAGT
+867 PVPGGT
-873 VRFGADDFPV
+873 VRFEAEDLPV
-883 LIGEGTAITSLEQLR
+883 LIGEGTPITSLGQLR
-898 TLQVPT
+898 DLRIPT
-904 AQGAVPLTD
+904 ARGPVPLTD

-926 TSSNGERTARISITP
+926 TSSNGERTARVSITP
-941 SDDDLGTLSGTVS
+941 SGDDLGTLTAAVN
-954 ERLAGIELPSGASA
+954 ERLADVELPAGATT

-973 STQQVESF
+973 SSQQAESF

-1057 DLINQYRLPRNGSP
+1057 DLINQYRQPRGGSP

-1107 LTGQGGFIS
+1107 LTGEGGFIS

-1123 IGGLVSSTALTLVL
+1123 IGGLVSSTALTLIL

-1142 RLVEGRRE
+1142 RLIEGRRE
-1150 ERALRRAASVPA
+1150 ERALRRAATGGV